1 MKIIFHYEAS
11 NISEVNNE
19 ISSKNEHQTYGDGT
33 LRKYFRKPREI
44 FKGYSRFYHQEWMD
58 KGNRLLCLPP
68 HRNHY
73 VVVVDPFDQL
83 PTVIS
88 PASLDRWSRSF
99 FSGQFFSL
107 CLSSSFSSEI
117 VWSPVCSFPLV
128 FFLFPLHDAGVA
140 FPPSA
145 GSIYMYILGIGID
158 QPPLYHG
165 KTCTLRFIVEPH
177 YGDTSARGFA
187 GINCHSNGPGSWMTV
202 TVDDAEKLQ
211 GTVSSIC
218 SIDLPRLTK
227 YVDWCRCNGIGKMK
241 KLYEFWEA

>member
-1 MKIIFHYEAS
+1 MKFLQKTSTKHTEMERFENILGSPGKFSKDTRGSII
-11 NISEVNNE
+11 
-19 ISSKNEHQTYGDGT
+19 KNEWIKAIDFCVYRLIEIITSSLLTHSTN
-33 LRKYFRKPREI
+33 FRRS
-44 FKGYSRFYHQEWMD
+44 FL
-58 KGNRLLCLPP
+58 RLLSIDGL
-68 HRNHY
+68 
-73 VVVVDPFDQL
+73 DPF
-83 PTVIS
+83 S
-88 PASLDRWSRSF
+88 PAN
-99 FSGQFFSL
+99 FSL
-107 CLSSSFSSEI
+107 SVFHLLFPRKLSGLQSAHFHSSSSF
-117 VWSPVCSFPLV
+117 
-128 FFLFPLHDAGVA
+128 FPLHDAGVA

-227 YVDWCRCNGIGKMK
+227 YVD
-241 KLYEFWEA
+241 